1 MYYDGANWQWEKGD
15 EMNLRFIERDGKKIL
30 QQEVLEEY
38 GSHWE
43 DVPCVEE
50 KKEQRKLWEVIND
63 ASPMSGHQG
72 VSKHQSKAAISAV
85 IECYSQWSK
94 INSGPTLK
102 PFPEYLKEKLGN
114 E

>member
-1 MYYDGANWQWEKGD
+1 
-15 EMNLRFIERDGKKIL
+15 MNLRFIERDGKKIL

-85 IECYSQWSK
+85 IECYKDWQVDFSCDK
-94 INSGPTLK
+94 AVLT
-102 PFPEYLKEKLGN
+102 FPEYLKEKML
-114 E
+114 